1 MKDLPGL
8 MKQAQEMQKRMKE
21 AQDRLETVE
30 VTGESGAGLVRV
42 TLSAKGDLRGLAL
55 DPTVI
60 DPSEPEILEDLIK
73 AAHADARR
81 KADETQAR
89 LLSEAARGMGLPPGI
104 DLPFGIKPGP
114 F

>member
-1 MKDLPGL
+1 MDCALPVAG
-8 MKQAQEMQKRMKE
+8 RS
-21 AQDRLETVE
+21 R
-30 VTGESGAGLVRV
+30 GAG
-42 TLSAKGDLRGLAL
+42 TLARRARPDPSHAPDQAGRRDRRLGDLRGLAL
-55 DPTVI
+55 DPSVI